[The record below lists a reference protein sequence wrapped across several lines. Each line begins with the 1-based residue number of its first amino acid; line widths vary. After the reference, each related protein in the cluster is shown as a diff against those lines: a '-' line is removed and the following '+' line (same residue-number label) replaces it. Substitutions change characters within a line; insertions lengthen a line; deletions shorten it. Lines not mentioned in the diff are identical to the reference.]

1 MASASGC
8 RPRPHWQEAI
18 SYPESSDFL
27 VSDPCSYPA
36 DQEARRLWDR
46 YETGWEMIDLT
57 TSSALLTTPGTVE
70 LVGKEPPSPNNNVLN
85 LMHGQETIKQLTL
98 PRLNFD

>member
-1 MASASGC
+1 MASASGW
-8 RPRPHWQEAI
+8 PHWREAI

-70 LVGKEPPSPNNNVLN
+70 LVGKETGKPPPPPPQQQRFKFNARSGNN
-85 LMHGQETIKQLTL
+85 
-98 PRLNFD
+98 

>member
-1 MASASGC
+1 
-8 RPRPHWQEAI
+8 
-18 SYPESSDFL
+18 
-27 VSDPCSYPA
+27 
-36 DQEARRLWDR
+36 
-46 YETGWEMIDLT
+46 MIDLT